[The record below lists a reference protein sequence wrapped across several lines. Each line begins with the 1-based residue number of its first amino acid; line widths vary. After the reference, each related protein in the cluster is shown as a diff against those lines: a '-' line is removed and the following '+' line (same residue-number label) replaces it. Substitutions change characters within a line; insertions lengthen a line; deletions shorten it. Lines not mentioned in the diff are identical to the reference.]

1 VDNEKVLLLDI
12 QHGDL
17 KSFITPGGKVEFP
30 ESFVEGAIREVK
42 EETGLEMSNL
52 IYKCLYEYFNPVK
65 TIGILFSIILLKAF
79 RVSYYKILQKVSWY
93 GL

>member
-17 KSFITPGGKVEFP
+17 KSFFTPGGKVEFP

-52 IYKCLYEYFNPVK
+52 IYKCRYEYFNPVK
-65 TIGILFSIILLKAF
+65 NNRYIIFNYLTQSF
-79 RVSYYKILQKVSWY
+79 
-93 GL
+93 